1 MVLLSLVF
9 SFVDAAVL
17 LVFLCGIL
25 LSLCV
30 ATILVVVCYY
40 PHYPQSHLKL
50 WIFFLQAYLNLLFL
64 HSSNPARK
72 TTQTVHPRQIFR

>member
-1 MVLLSLVF
+1 MVFVVTCF
-9 SFVDAAVL
+9 FFVDAAVL

-30 ATILVVVCYY
+30 ATIVVVVFYC

-72 TTQTVHPRQIFR
+72 TTLTVHPRQIFC